1 MEGEEEG
8 EGEKGLVW
16 EGKSWV
22 EVFQGNNIENNQEGR
37 VYGSLSKCCGQAKE
51 AEQDYRD
58 ESRIKVFGELG

>member
-1 MEGEEEG
+1 M
-8 EGEKGLVW
+8 
-16 EGKSWV
+16 